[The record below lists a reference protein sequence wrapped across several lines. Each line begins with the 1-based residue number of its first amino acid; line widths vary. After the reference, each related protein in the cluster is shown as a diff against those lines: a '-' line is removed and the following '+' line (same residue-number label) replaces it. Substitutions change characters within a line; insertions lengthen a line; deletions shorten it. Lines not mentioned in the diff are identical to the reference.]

1 MPPKRGLI
9 AITPPTFDLTRFL
22 FSVYHLCIIFNIP
35 TRGQKA
41 REILLIDPCAER
53 ERRGGGGARRE
64 EEGGGGGVH
73 SSGGRWKS
81 YKPLDPRIDAWETIT
96 TSTSL

>member
-53 ERRGGGGARRE
+53 EREGGGRRE
-64 EEGGGGGVH
+64 EEEGFTAVEGDGKAINLWILESMH
-73 SSGGRWKS
+73 GR
-81 YKPLDPRIDAWETIT
+81 P
-96 TSTSL
+96 